1 MVFIELPLFQKYL
14 SFSDEALRQ
23 LQDLLISQPDAGDLI
38 PGSGGLRKLRF
49 PLPGRGKRGGARVIY
64 YWHTPK
70 SLCFLLLAY
79 PKNRMEDLTDKQ
91 VNILSEVVKEELS
104 NG

>member
-14 SFSDEALRQ
+14 SFSDEELRQ
-23 LQDLLISQPDAGDLI
+23 LQKLLLQQPDAGDVM

-70 SLCFLLLAY
+70 AWCLLLLAY
-79 PKNRMEDLTDKQ
+79 PKNQMENLTDKQ
-91 VNILSEVVKEELS
+91 AKALSALVAEELK